1 MNTRHSSY
9 SLSSLHPNTLLLH
22 SLTRSLN
29 GHTYCSKK
37 SSSIN
42 IAINNRR
49 FFYSSAPKSF
59 FFFTQL
65 HLHSPFTH
73 IPFSSAHSF
82 NSFFL
87 FTFNCCYPPY
97 FSLFSSLLSLH
108 IKKRSIGLNYKV
120 SFSVLFSAIE
130 LRLTGWLIIPSF
142 SLFSFA
148 QKTTKENYFV

>member
-9 SLSSLHPNTLLLH
+9 SLLTPSKHLASPLTHSFTQWAYILQQKIIKHQHCHQQPSLLLFI
-22 SLTRSLN
+22 RSQIVL
-29 GHTYCSKK
+29 
-37 SSSIN
+37 
-42 IAINNRR
+42 
-49 FFYSSAPKSF
+49 
-59 FFFTQL
+59 FFTQL

-87 FTFNCCYPPY
+87 FTFNCCYPPC
-97 FSLFSSLLSLH
+97 FSLFSSLLSFH

-130 LRLTGWLIIPSF
+130 LRLTG
-142 SLFSFA
+142 
-148 QKTTKENYFV
+148 